1 MKKIVVLAALLAL
14 LAILVWNNV
23 VWNNAIYG
31 KKEGPAYGHNHELC
45 LSREDDW
52 YGMKEPQPTPPP
64 TNEEPIIAI
73 KQDDQ
78 TH

>member
-14 LAILVWNNV
+14 LAILVWNN
-23 VWNNAIYG
+23 AIYR
-31 KKEGPAYGHNHELC
+31 KKEEVTYGHNHELC

-64 TNEEPIIAI
+64 TDEKPIIVI
-73 KQDDQ
+73 KQSD
-78 TH
+78 